1 MKMYCFFSIEMYT
14 GMEKMANYSTW
25 EVMKG
30 FKDEG
35 GFEMTLEG

>member
-1 MKMYCFFSIEMYT
+1 MYT